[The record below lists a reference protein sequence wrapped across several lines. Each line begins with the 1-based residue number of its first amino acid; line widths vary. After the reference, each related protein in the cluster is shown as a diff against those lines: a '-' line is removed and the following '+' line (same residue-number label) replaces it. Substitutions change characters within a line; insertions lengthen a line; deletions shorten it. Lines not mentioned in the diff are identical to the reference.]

1 MGDPCHLGER
11 AGLPLA
17 AGGYMLI
24 VRIHCSGTAESEHSA
39 RPALTSVPP
48 AAPNLDEAAPEPR
61 DEQWAQVN
69 VSVPAGSTGEIH
81 VPISTPHSSSPSA
94 AGTIYESGVVVW
106 HDGVFLIGRAAG
118 VRKAEV
124 RGQFVVF
131 ETLSGEYRFGSSA

>member
-1 MGDPCHLGER
+1 VIRATWASGLVCHLR
-11 AGLPLA
+11 RVVICSSPAYTAAVLQRVSTLHDQLA
-17 AGGYMLI
+17 LA
-24 VRIHCSGTAESEHSA
+24 
-39 RPALTSVPP
+39 SVPP
-48 AAPNLDEAAPEPR
+48 AAPNLD
-61 DEQWAQVN
+61 
-69 VSVPAGSTGEIH
+69 EIH

>member
-1 MGDPCHLGER
+1 VIRATWASGLVCHLR
-11 AGLPLA
+11 RVVICYSPAYTAAVLQRVSTLHDQLA
-17 AGGYMLI
+17 LA
-24 VRIHCSGTAESEHSA
+24 
-39 RPALTSVPP
+39 SVPP
-48 AAPNLDEAAPEPR
+48 AAPNLDEVAPEPR